1 MELLEDII
9 KTKFLLVLLDESRYI
24 DKLAEM
30 FKSMEKD
37 NRICYLCLSKTYDDI
52 VKDLRKK
59 GINTKKFFFI
69 DVLGSHYGKRK
80 STNECLFLQSPTELA
95 DIETAIKRA
104 VKEKKCSVILFDTIS
119 AMLIY
124 QETSS
129 IVKFTHNLITSKE
142 QENAKKI
149 FIVLKDDILKEDN
162 EMLTKDLT
170 MFADK
175 TINLIG

>member
-1 MELLEDII
+1 MELLEDIV
-9 KTKFLLVLLDESRYI
+9 KTKFLLVLLDESRYV
-24 DKLAEM
+24 DKLAEAL
-30 FKSMEKD
+30 KSMEKD
-37 NRICYLCLSKTYDDI
+37 NRICYLCLSKTYDDV

-59 GINTKKFFFI
+59 GINTKRFFFI

-95 DIETAIKRA
+95 DIQTAIKKA

-129 IVKFTHNLITSKE
+129 IVKFTHNLLASKE

-149 FIVLKDDILKEDN
+149 FIVLKGENILKEDH
-162 EMLTKDLT
+162 EMLVKDLS

-175 TINLIG
+175 TINLS